1 MGITVYT
8 PEGEY
13 RNLGEV
19 LKEAYDKKE
28 IVEQL
33 RPATPAKTE
42 ISNQKESFD
51 FLEQNAYDHIQS
63 IFDPETEHIVSLDNI

>member
-1 MGITVYT
+1 M
-8 PEGEY
+8 
-13 RNLGEV
+13 
-19 LKEAYDKKE
+19 
-28 IVEQL
+28 VEQL

-51 FLEQNAYDHIQS
+51 FLEQNAYDHIQF

>member
-28 IVEQL
+28 TEQL

-63 IFDPETEHIVSLDNI
+63 IFDSETEHIVSLDNI

>member
-28 IVEQL
+28 TEQL

-63 IFDPETEHIVSLDNI
+63 IFDPKIEHIVSLDNI

>member
-1 MGITVYT
+1 M
-8 PEGEY
+8 
-13 RNLGEV
+13 
-19 LKEAYDKKE
+19 
-28 IVEQL
+28 VEQL